1 MDAISLPEITPKIIP
16 PKTNTQELPP
26 WNGYGSHADS
36 AGNCNTIEPKAPR
49 CDFFKFL
56 HKDRY
61 NFIQMDFEYSN
72 ILFCRLIFLT
82 FPISDWVPILTY
94 CGSKLE

>member
-61 NFIQMDFEYSN
+61 NFIFKW
-72 ILFCRLIFLT
+72 ILSIQ
-82 FPISDWVPILTY
+82 TY
-94 CGSKLE
+94 FFVDLFF